1 MTISKPILYLSGPED
16 DHDFWE
22 PWMKFRLTYSGPLRS
37 INRDAKP
44 DNPDYMALHKHE
56 IRQKFHVQLKQLWK
70 TNKFLANHK
79 VSKSFS
85 PHYGPLD
92 GASYWG
98 GPDEDDMK
106 TMHDVMATWYS
117 NNGFNFLP
125 LVSEKF
131 GLLCSLDILFLRHD
145 IPGSAISAG
154 DIDNRIKTLIDALR
168 LPRLENEFVGKD
180 MQKIQPQDGED
191 PFYCLLEDDKQVSHF
206 SVETDTLLEPKG
218 DNNADINRVSLV
230 ITVTLRP
237 YDITMFNLN
246 FS

>member
-1 MTISKPILYLSGPED
+1 MPSKPVIHLSGPED
-16 DHDFWE
+16 DYDNWE
-22 PWMKFRLTYSGPLRS
+22 PWMKFRLTYSGPLRPT
-37 INRDAKP
+37 NRDALAEQDP
-44 DNPDYMALHKHE
+44 LSVHKQQ
-56 IRQKFHVQLKQLWK
+56 IRRDFHRQLKQLWA
-70 TNKFLANHK
+70 TNKFLAEHK
-79 VSKSFS
+79 VTKAFS

-98 GPDEDDMK
+98 PDPD
-106 TMHDVMATWYS
+106 TLVRMHDVMATWYP
-117 NNGFNFLP
+117 NRGFNFLP

-131 GLLCSLDILFLRHD
+131 GLLCALDILFLRHD

-154 DIDNRIKTLIDALR
+154 DIDNRIKTVIDALR
-168 LPRLENEFVGKD
+168 PPQKPNEFVGKD
-180 MQKIQPQDGED
+180 MKPIVPEEGED

-218 DNNADINRVSLV
+218 ENNADINKVHLT